1 MEPTREELIAQFAA
15 REAELIAQLDN
26 ALRVAEQ
33 AVFNAI
39 KILRAGNHWSVE
51 PHAIADCMQTDLAQ
65 HLDRLK
71 HPLQDRPKELRSSR
85 HSSGACTHKVLHAG
99 CWVGYPYQL
108 HQRGAS
114 GCGHAHQL
122 GRGGGQPDDWQRL
135 MSCPS
140 AKTLCGLIMQ
150 LNLEVALMAASRE
163 PHLHQSDF

>member
-65 HLDRLK
+65 HLD
-71 HPLQDRPKELRSSR
+71 
-85 HSSGACTHKVLHAG
+85 
-99 CWVGYPYQL
+99 
-108 HQRGAS
+108 
-114 GCGHAHQL
+114 
-122 GRGGGQPDDWQRL
+122 DWQRL

-150 LNLEVALMAASRE
+150 LNLEVALM
-163 PHLHQSDF
+163 

>member
-99 CWVGYPYQL
+99 CWVG
-108 HQRGAS
+108 
-114 GCGHAHQL
+114 
-122 GRGGGQPDDWQRL
+122 DWQRL

-150 LNLEVALMAASRE
+150 LNLEVALM
-163 PHLHQSDF
+163 